1 MSNGEKIRCRY
12 VQLMFSPYV
21 ETPAESE
28 IRFLEYRLET
38 VICWP
43 PSARKHATVE
53 AISRRLTTFA
63 RSALI
68 RPEIQSLVALSC
80 HLLDGIF
87 EAGTGD

>member
-1 MSNGEKIRCRY
+1 MSNP
-12 VQLMFSPYV
+12 SV

-38 VICWP
+38 VSRWP

-68 RPEIQSLVALSC
+68 RPEIQNLVALSC
-80 HLLDGIF
+80 HLLDDIF
-87 EAGTGD
+87 EAERGA